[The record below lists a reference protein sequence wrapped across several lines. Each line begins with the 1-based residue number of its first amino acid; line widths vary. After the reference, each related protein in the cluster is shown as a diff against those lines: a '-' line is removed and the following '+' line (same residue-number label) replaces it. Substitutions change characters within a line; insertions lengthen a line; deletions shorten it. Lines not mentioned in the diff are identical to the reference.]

1 MKLSTLQFYLL
12 LALFSLMFT
21 SIWSYNAFLKIE
33 QENDRITTEAIPISN
48 AASQLFP
55 LLLDQELTVRS
66 YLLDQ
71 NDQTF
76 QQFKNTNAEL
86 NETIARLKMLDQR
99 HPILK
104 QLLADEAIP
113 LILLTDGFYEQQIHW
128 IQSNQL
134 ERAALNRYS
143 GMEYVNQ
150 FRPINAKINQ
160 DIDKIIREATERS
173 KQASASAKW
182 VIVIVVSVSVL
193 LLMIFLQT
201 FRLERSQ
208 QALIHRSLHD
218 ALTAVPNRRAFD
230 EHLEASFTAAREQQ
244 TDVGLILIDVDE
256 FKLYNDTYGHLKGDW
271 CLQKVAATLKKQAS
285 EFGHVSRYG
294 GEEFAVILTEHVEQ
308 ITHVAERIR
317 SEILRMKIEHKAY
330 EPLCQLSVS
339 IGLAV
344 VRPSTTLTE
353 GDLIVLADQA
363 LYRAKS
369 SGRNRISSH
378 EAS

>member
-66 YLLDQ
+66 YLLNQ

-86 NETIARLKMLDQR
+86 KETIATLKMLDQR

-104 QLLADEAIP
+104 QLLAEEAIP
-113 LILLTDGFYEQQIHW
+113 LILRTDGFYEQQIRW
-128 IQSNQL
+128 IQSNQI
-134 ERAALNRYS
+134 ERATLKRYS
-143 GMEYVNQ
+143 GMDYVNQ

-160 DIDKIIREATERS
+160 DIDKIIQEATDRS

-182 VIVIVVSVSVL
+182 VIVIVVSVAVL
-193 LLMIFLQT
+193 LLMAFLQT

-218 ALTAVPNRRAFD
+218 ALTGIPNRRAFD
-230 EHLEASFTAAREQQ
+230 EYLEASFTTAREQQ

-271 CLQKVAATLKKQAS
+271 CLQKVAATLKKQAG
-285 EFGHVSRYG
+285 EFGLVSRYG
-294 GEEFAVILTEHVEQ
+294 GEEFAVILTEHVGQ

-317 SEILRMKIEHKAY
+317 SEILRLKIEHSAY

-344 VRPSTTLTE
+344 ARPDETLTE

-369 SGRNRISSH
+369 SGRNQISSY

>member
-21 SIWSYNAFLKIE
+21 SIWSYNAFLKVE
-33 QENDRITTEAIPISN
+33 QENNRIMMEAIPISN

-86 NETIARLKMLDQR
+86 KETIVTLKMLDQR

-113 LILLTDGFYEQQIHW
+113 LILRTDGFYEQQIQW
-128 IQSNQL
+128 IQSNQI
-134 ERAALNRYS
+134 ERATLKRYS
-143 GMEYVNQ
+143 GMDYINQ

-160 DIDKIIREATERS
+160 DIDKIIQEATDRS

-182 VIVIVVSVSVL
+182 VIVIVVSVAVL
-193 LLMIFLQT
+193 LLMAFLQT

-208 QALIHRSLHD
+208 QALIQRSLHD
-218 ALTAVPNRRAFD
+218 ALTSIPNRRAFD
-230 EHLEASFTAAREQQ
+230 EHLEACFTTAREQQ
-244 TDVGLILIDVDE
+244 IDVGLILIDVDE

-271 CLQKVAATLKKQAS
+271 CLQKVAATLKKQAG
-285 EFGHVSRYG
+285 EFGLVSRYG

-317 SEILRMKIEHKAY
+317 SEILRLKIEHSAY

-344 VRPSTTLTE
+344 VRPSETLTE

-369 SGRNRISSH
+369 SGRNQISSH

>member
-1 MKLSTLQFYLL
+1 MKLTTLQYYLL

-21 SIWSYNAFLKIE
+21 SFWSYNAFLKIE
-33 QENDRITTEAIPISN
+33 QENDRIMTEAIPISN

-86 NETIARLKMLDQR
+86 KETIATLKMMDER

-104 QLLADEAIP
+104 QLLKEEAMP
-113 LILLTDGFYEQQIHW
+113 LIVQTDGFYEQQIRW
-128 IQSNQL
+128 IRDNQI
-134 ERAALNRYS
+134 EQAALKRYS
-143 GMEYVNQ
+143 GMEYINQ
-150 FRPINAKINQ
+150 FRPINAKINR
-160 DIDKIIREATERS
+160 DIDKIIREATKRS
-173 KQASASAKW
+173 EQASSSAKW
-182 VIVIVVSVSVL
+182 VIAVVVSVAVL
-193 LLMIFLQT
+193 LLFAFLQT
-201 FRLERSQ
+201 FRLERSKQ
-208 QALIHRSLHD
+208 VLIHRSLHD
-218 ALTAVPNRRAFD
+218 ALTGIPNRRAFD
-230 EHLEASFTAAREQQ
+230 EHLETSFAFAKEAR
-244 TDVGLILIDVDE
+244 TDVALILIDVDE
-256 FKLYNDTYGHLKGDW
+256 FKRYNDTYGHLKGDW
-271 CLQKVAATLKKQAS
+271 CLQKVAGTLKKYADD
-285 EFGHVSRYG
+285 FGQVSRYG
-294 GEEFAVILTEHVEQ
+294 GEEFAVILTEQADEVF
-308 ITHVAERIR
+308 HVAERIR
-317 SEILRMKIEHKAY
+317 SEILQLNIEHMAY
-330 EPLCQLSVS
+330 QPLCRVSVS

-344 VRPSTTLTE
+344 VRPHDRMQE

>member
-1 MKLSTLQFYLL
+1 M
-12 LALFSLMFT
+12 
-21 SIWSYNAFLKIE
+21 
-33 QENDRITTEAIPISN
+33 EAIPISN

-86 NETIARLKMLDQR
+86 KETIVTLKMLDQR

-113 LILLTDGFYEQQIHW
+113 LILRTDGFYEQQIQW
-128 IQSNQL
+128 IQSNQI
-134 ERAALNRYS
+134 ERATLKRYS
-143 GMEYVNQ
+143 GMDYINQ

-160 DIDKIIREATERS
+160 DIDKIIQEATDRS

-182 VIVIVVSVSVL
+182 VIVIVVSVAVL
-193 LLMIFLQT
+193 LLMAFLQT

-218 ALTAVPNRRAFD
+218 ALTSIPNRRAFD
-230 EHLEASFTAAREQQ
+230 EHLEACFTTAREQQ

-271 CLQKVAATLKKQAS
+271 CLQKVAATLKKQAG
-285 EFGHVSRYG
+285 EFGLVSRYG

-317 SEILRMKIEHKAY
+317 SEILRLKIEHSAY

-344 VRPSTTLTE
+344 VRPSETLTE

-369 SGRNRISSH
+369 SGRNQISSH